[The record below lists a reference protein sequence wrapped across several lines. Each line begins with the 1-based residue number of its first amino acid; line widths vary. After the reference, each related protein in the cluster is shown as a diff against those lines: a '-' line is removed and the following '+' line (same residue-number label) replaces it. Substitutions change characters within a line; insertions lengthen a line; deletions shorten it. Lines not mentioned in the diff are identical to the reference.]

1 MHCCARRR
9 QSPPG
14 MSGSQQGPNSARLS
28 PSSQRPWHALA
39 TVLGDE
45 AEKTDAHLSR
55 RYWNGVWPDRNV
67 GGLGAVRGVS
77 SGNEPTVARAY
88 GQGPCGVASLGS
100 LPFAFCSDCGRK
112 YAFDD
117 DQARRCF
124 VCQCIAD
131 LTRGRVST
139 MGELSQH

>member
-1 MHCCARRR
+1 
-9 QSPPG
+9 
-14 MSGSQQGPNSARLS
+14 
-28 PSSQRPWHALA
+28 
-39 TVLGDE
+39 
-45 AEKTDAHLSR
+45 
-55 RYWNGVWPDRNV
+55 V
-67 GGLGAVRGVS
+67 GGRGAVRRVS
-77 SGNEPTVARAY
+77 LGYETPVARAS
-88 GQGPCGVASLGS
+88 GQGPGGVASLGS

-117 DQARRCF
+117 DQTRRCF